1 MGHLNR
7 WLAEERRINAL
18 VWWGFTDRLYVKV
31 SNLRSRAWNRMVE
44 ELVKNEQSHVRQ

>member
-1 MGHLNR
+1 MWAK

-18 VWWGFTDRLYVKV
+18 VWWGITEDVYRWA

-44 ELVKNEQSHVRQ
+44 TAVPHVGEK